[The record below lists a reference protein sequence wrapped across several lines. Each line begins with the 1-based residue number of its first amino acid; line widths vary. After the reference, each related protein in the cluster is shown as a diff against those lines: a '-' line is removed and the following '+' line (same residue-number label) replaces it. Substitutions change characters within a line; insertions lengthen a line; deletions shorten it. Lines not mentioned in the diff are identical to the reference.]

1 MSDLRDRIMKALEA
15 SKANIEKA
23 ASASDAT
30 IAAAE
35 QKTPAVDATGTP
47 ESLQGSDG
55 ADVKQDQTP
64 IISEGNE
71 SAITSLES
79 TEGGVDAAIV
89 DGNSEGE
96 AAQALDIKEGEI
108 TEEDIDM
115 INKAASAIK
124 SIAARI
130 CELPAETFEKKASA
144 EDNAVELLQ
153 KLASA
158 GDPTAQ
164 LICDFAASV
173 QLGMIK
179 KANDLQ
185 EMGAEGAT
193 PEDVSAME
201 DALNEAALENP
212 EAILDMEGEA
222 APAPAPAEG
231 EAELEAILQDPAFQE
246 ELQAA
251 SAQIEAAKQ
260 EEILDLAEAIK
271 AEAPEISD
279 EEAIMAAQA
288 EVDDAMDAMISE
300 QLMGATDEAGAPIVE
315 PEAAA
320 AAEEELAK
328 TASAHPLR
336 GKIGERLA
344 GRLQIAAGAFAN

>member
-30 IAAAE
+30 IAAAG

-96 AAQALDIKEGEI
+96 AAQALNIKEGEI

-130 CELPAETFEKKASA
+130 CELPAETFEKRASA
-144 EDNAVELLQ
+144 EDNAVELLH

-173 QLGMIK
+173 QLGMVK

-212 EAILDMEGEA
+212 EAVLDMEGEA
-222 APAPAPAEG
+222 APAGG

-279 EEAIMAAQA
+279 EEAIMAAQV
-288 EVDDAMDAMISE
+288 EVDDAMDAMISD

>member
-1 MSDLRDRIMKALEA
+1 MSDLRNRIMKALEE
-15 SKANIEKA
+15 SKANINKT

-35 QKTPAVDATGTP
+35 EKTPAVDASGTP
-47 ESLQGSDG
+47 VTLQGSDG

-64 IISEGNE
+64 IISDGND
-71 SAITSLES
+71 SAITSLEGS
-79 TEGGVDAAIV
+79 EGGVDASIV

-96 AAQALDIKEGEI
+96 AAQALNIKEGEI

-124 SIAARI
+124 SIATRI

-144 EDNAVELLQ
+144 ADDAVELLH

-173 QLGMIK
+173 QLGMVK

-185 EMGAEGAT
+185 EMGAEEAT

-212 EAILDMEGEA
+212 EAVLDMDGGD
-222 APAPAPAEG
+222 PA
-231 EAELEAILQDPAFQE
+231 EAELEALLQDPAFQE

-279 EEAIMAAQA
+279 EEAILAAQS
-288 EVDDAMDAMISE
+288 EVDDAMDAMISD
-300 QLMGATDEAGAPIVE
+300 QLMGATDEAGQPLVE

-336 GKIGERLA
+336 GKISERLA

>member
-35 QKTPAVDATGTP
+35 QKTPAVDAAGTP

-71 SAITSLES
+71 SAITSLEA

-89 DGNSEGE
+89 EGNSEGE
-96 AAQALDIKEGEI
+96 AAQALNIKEGEI

-144 EDNAVELLQ
+144 EDNAVELLH

-173 QLGMIK
+173 QLGMVK

-193 PEDVSAME
+193 PEDVAAME

-212 EAILDMEGEA
+212 EAILDMEEA
-222 APAPAPAEG
+222 APAVEG